1 MNKQETLVITQPD
14 SSLQQRRQR
23 MHHRMITGIHDHDTV
38 TETIL
43 LTERVILPLP
53 FIHRLHHRPDRNHID
68 PFPVRMKT
76 TANMLLHILIQHDY
90 PVRMSKNIIPPLLN
104 RLCHRRTL
112 FHISGHYR
120 EFRLQI
126 HRPIDKTHLFHPRNL
141 DPDIRKQRR
150 TGQTNHHIARFAADE
165 K

>member
-1 MNKQETLVITQPD
+1 MNKQETLVIFQPD
-14 SSLQQRRQR
+14 GSLQQRRQR
-23 MHHRMITGIHDHDTV
+23 MHHRMVTGIHDHDPV

-43 LTERVILPLP
+43 PAERVILPLS
-53 FIHRLHHRPDRNHID
+53 FIHRLHHWPDRNHID
-68 PFPVRMKT
+68 PFPVRMET
-76 TANMLLHILIQHDY
+76 TANMLFHITIQHDY
-90 PVRMSKNIIPPLLN
+90 PVRMAKYIISPLLDCP
-104 RLCHRRTL
+104 RHRRTL
-112 FHISGHYR
+112 FHIFGHYG

-126 HRPIDKTHLFHPRNL
+126 HRPIDKMHLFHPCNP